1 MDLQAIA
8 KRLEQCSCGREHR
21 CDTKQVE
28 IGSGLTAKTG
38 AILKE
43 AGFPEKILLVA
54 DRNTLEA
61 ARGVLE
67 SLKGSGFHVKELIYE
82 NLLSAKVEQVREVEA
97 LTSDVND
104 ICRVAAYELKKEFCI
119 FATAPSMDGFASDT
133 APIIKDNFK
142 TSWQAKQPSIIL
154 ADTAVLAKAPTIL
167 KSSGF
172 GDMMAKYIGLVDWRV
187 ANLLINEYYC
197 EAIAG
202 ITRDA
207 VRKIAALA
215 DRITSDSEEAAGAVC
230 RSSWGLL
237 SAK

>member
-97 LTSDVND
+97 LTSDVDAILSVGTGSLND

-119 FATAPSMDGFASDT
+119 FSTAPSMDGVASDT
-133 APIIKDNFK
+133 ARISKYNFK
-142 TSWQAKQPSIIL
+142 TS
-154 ADTAVLAKAPTIL
+154 
-167 KSSGF
+167 
-172 GDMMAKYIGLVDWRV
+172 
-187 ANLLINEYYC
+187 
-197 EAIAG
+197 
-202 ITRDA
+202 
-207 VRKIAALA
+207 
-215 DRITSDSEEAAGAVC
+215 
-230 RSSWGLL
+230 
-237 SAK
+237 